1 MCFDVY
7 DNDRKIHGTIVL
19 HRATE
24 VSTLNSFSL
33 WEMGQ
38 TSRRL
43 IWLILM
49 LSEYTHE
56 SQEGCATFSTSPP
69 RYKGRGTFELRYP
82 LSRLKVTKRLYFRKG
97 CRITPVHQVHLCW
110 TMVASTVGTRLT
122 KHNRD
127 PCEVFVISFRRLR
140 ELSYWEASQI
150 YICSDFVSMT
160 PMD

>member
-7 DNDRKIHGTIVL
+7 DNDRKRHGTIVL

-33 WEMGQ
+33 LEIGQ

-43 IWLILM
+43 IWLMLM
-49 LSEYTHE
+49 LSEYAHE
-56 SQEGCATFSTSPP
+56 SQEGCATFSTHPP
-69 RYKGRGTFELRYP
+69 RYKGRGTFELCYP
-82 LSRLKVTKRLYFRKG
+82 LSRLKVTKRLYFRKC
-97 CRITPVHQVHLCW
+97 CRITQVHLCW

-127 PCEVFVISFRRLR
+127 PCEIFVISFRRSR